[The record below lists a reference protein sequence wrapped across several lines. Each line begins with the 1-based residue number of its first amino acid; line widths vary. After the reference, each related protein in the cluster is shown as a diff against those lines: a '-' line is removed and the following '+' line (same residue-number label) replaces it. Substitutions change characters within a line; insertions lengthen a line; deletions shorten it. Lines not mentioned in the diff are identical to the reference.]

1 MITKKIG
8 NFKEHNVYLT
18 LKIIELLLMKI
29 RCIVLMLNIIKLNV
43 ELKFMLV
50 LMDFH

>member
-18 LKIIELLLMKI
+18 LKIIELLITLKYNIYKI
-29 RCIVLMLNIIKLNV
+29 KKLN
-43 ELKFMLV
+43 KKKIFNS
-50 LMDFH
+50 